1 MLILSRREGEEL
13 FFGLAADVD
22 PKMTVAEL
30 FADGPIRIVFEDF
43 PSNKVRLAIDA
54 PDGIEILRGE
64 LV

>member
-1 MLILSRREGEEL
+1 MLTLTRREGEEL
-13 FFGLAADVD
+13 VFEPDPDID

-30 FADGPIRIVFEDF
+30 FADGPISVFVEEF
-43 PSNKVRLAIDA
+43 VSNKVKLSIDA